1 VAQDKQSSGFIRVGA
16 VDAGS
21 ASVGSALLRML
32 LLAIIDGFVV
42 WFILALIPRGNL
54 VLAVAVAIITVI
66 VNVVVLHPKA
76 GPLRWMI
83 IGLVLMAMF
92 AVYPILYTVYV
103 STTNYGVGHLLTKE
117 QAIQQFENTTYLPE
131 GRGQYTWT
139 AFVSPDGEFALWL
152 QDAEGQGYLAFPD
165 QPITSAAPGEQGV
178 GQLDADGIPLTIEGY
193 ERLNRLTVVRY
204 INDLGKLSFG
214 EGDWVVQIS
223 SLDRAAELQPLYHY
237 DPEKDVLVN
246 QETGVE
252 YSPTAGNFISSTGE
266 RLTPGFQISVGIDN
280 FVQFVKSPALQG
292 PLVRIILWNFAFAFL
307 SVAMTFS
314 LGLFLAIIF
323 SDPGLRGRKL
333 IRTLLLIPYTI
344 PSLITIMIWRGLL
357 NPELGIVNQTLMSV
371 LGWAPPW
378 FTSPWWSKAAVLLVN
393 LWLGF
398 PYFMLICSG
407 ALTAISP
414 ELYDAAEVDGASIW
428 QRFRQITLPLL
439 LVAVGP
445 LLVAS
450 FVFNFNN
457 FNIIFLFIEGGPPIA
472 GASTEA
478 GHTDI
483 LISYV
488 YNLAFA
494 GGRGAQYGLAAAI
507 TIVVF
512 IIVAALALFQ
522 FRYTRMWEEVSEN
535 V

>member
-1 VAQDKQSSGFIRVGA
+1 MTDPIKTTGLRKTSAAETMSTASLLIR
-16 VDAGS
+16 
-21 ASVGSALLRML
+21 LI
-32 LLAIIDGFVV
+32 LLAIVDALVV
-42 WFILALIPRGNL
+42 WFILGLVPRGDL
-54 VLAVAVAIITVI
+54 ILAVAVAIIAVI
-66 VNVVVLHPKA
+66 VNVVVLRADA

-83 IGLVLMAMF
+83 VGLVLMAMF
-92 AVYPILYTVYV
+92 AIYPILYTVYV
-103 STTNYGVGHLLTKE
+103 STTNYGFGHLLTKE
-117 QAIQQFENTTYLPE
+117 QVIQQFEGTKYLPE
-131 GRGQYTWT
+131 GKGAYTWT
-139 AFVSPDGEFALWL
+139 AYVSEGGNFAVWL
-152 QDAEGQGYLAFPD
+152 QDNQGQSYLAFPD
-165 QPITSAAPGEQGV
+165 QPISSAETGQQGV
-178 GQLDADGIPLTIEGY
+178 GELDAEGIPSSIEGY
-193 ERLNRLTVVRY
+193 QRLNRLTVVRY

-214 EGDWVVQIS
+214 SGDWIVQIS
-223 SLDRAAELQPLYHY
+223 SLDTASELEPQYSY
-237 DPEKDVLVN
+237 DPVGDVLIN

-252 YSPTAGNFISSTGE
+252 YRPSNGFFISRSGE
-266 RLTPGFQISVGIDN
+266 RLTPGFQISVGFDN
-280 FVQFVKSPALQG
+280 FIQFVKSPALQG
-292 PLVRIILWNFAFAFL
+292 PLVRITLWNFAFAFL
-307 SVAMTFS
+307 SVAMTFA
-314 LGLFLAIIF
+314 LGLFLAIIL
-323 SDPGLRGRKL
+323 SDTAIRGRKL

-357 NPELGIVNQTLMSV
+357 NPELGIVNNTLTAIF
-371 LGWAPPW
+371 GWAPPW
-378 FTSPWWSKAAVLLVN
+378 FTDPLWAKAAILLVN

-428 QRFRQITLPLL
+428 QRFRNITLPLL

-512 IIVAALALFQ
+512 IIVAAMALFQ
-522 FRYTRMWEEVSEN
+522 FRFTKMWEEVSEN